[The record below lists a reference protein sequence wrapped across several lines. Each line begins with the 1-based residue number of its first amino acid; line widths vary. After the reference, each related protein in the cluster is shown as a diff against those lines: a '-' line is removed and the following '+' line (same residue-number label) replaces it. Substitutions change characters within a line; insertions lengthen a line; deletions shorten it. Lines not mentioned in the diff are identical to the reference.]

1 MIISYNIPN
10 DRHHQIHLPH
20 PLPPAKSI
28 RAPLLHQQSWS
39 PYISHIIM
47 IILPTLHVAPSRS
60 PRCSSGGA
68 SRAKWNSTPSSWTG
82 CSPSHIL
89 DTYAMRFFGSSMAWC
104 LGKAYNPRCH
114 QGIFQ
119 RGTMT
124 KSSRGASKRS
134 CSQTAPSVPGA
145 LAWKMKR
152 LMQQKKRHFGWN
164 DSYLGSPNFWVP
176 CFFNDGSQPPSLRRQ
191 WGVRGYF
198 TTRFPGTSTC
208 EGILTTSFLWWQR
221 QIL

>member
-10 DRHHQIHLPH
+10 HRHHQIHLPH

-89 DTYAMRFFGSSMAWC
+89 HTYAMRFLCFLGSSMAWC

-114 QGIFQ
+114 QGMFQ
-119 RGTMT
+119 PPFPRTT
-124 KSSRGASKRS
+124 EARWQKAHEAHPKGAARKR
-134 CSQTAPSVPGA
+134 P
-145 LAWKMKR
+145 
-152 LMQQKKRHFGWN
+152 H
-164 DSYLGSPNFWVP
+164 
-176 CFFNDGSQPPSLRRQ
+176 PSLRSSEKSR
-191 WGVRGYF
+191 
-198 TTRFPGTSTC
+198 P
-208 EGILTTSFLWWQR
+208 
-221 QIL
+221 